1 MKKILVPVD
10 FSGHTE
16 ITCTYAIEMAGRDET
31 QILLFHTFFDQIIIT
46 DTSFPDT
53 LNMSSVYNE
62 ELLRDIRIHAANQM
76 QELEV
81 SLSETLK
88 KLAID
93 SISIK
98 TLVVGGEIEHELRA
112 LCDEFHP
119 DLVIMGTTG
128 KGNTLQ
134 IWGKV
139 STFIIDHAK
148 VPVITVPAI
157 RHFRGFDHIMFAAD
171 LSEGNEKAIRRIREL
186 FGPFRSVVHVVH
198 FAPKA
203 KPGDAYVRMKALE
216 IKFKEEHSNLD
227 FTFEIIEVE
236 EDNQKAI
243 DLFVARHQIDLI
255 GFQPQKRSLLSMLF
269 TRKITRKNLFE
280 TNIPM
285 LAIPAQ

>member
-1 MKKILVPVD
+1 
-10 FSGHTE
+10 
-16 ITCTYAIEMAGRDET
+16 MAGREET

-62 ELLRDIRIHAANQM
+62 ELLRDIRSRALTQM
-76 QELEV
+76 EELV
-81 SLSETLK
+81 QSLQKRIADLH
-88 KLAID
+88 LD
-93 SISIK
+93 NISLQS
-98 TLVVGGEIEHELRA
+98 LVAGGEIEHELRS

-119 DLVIMGTTG
+119 DLVVMGTTG

-157 RHFRGFDHIMFAAD
+157 RYFRGFDHVMFAAD
-171 LSEGNEKAIRRIREL
+171 LSDGNEKAIRRIREL
-186 FGPFRSVVHVVH
+186 FEPFRSMVHVVH
-198 FAPKA
+198 FTPKT
-203 KPGDAYVRMKALE
+203 KPGDAFIRMKALE
-216 IKFKEEHSNLD
+216 IKFSGESSNPDL
-227 FTFEIIEVE
+227 TFEIIEVE

-255 GFQPQKRSLLSMLF
+255 GFQPQRRSLLSMLF